1 MTGTRQAEGFFGS
14 LSREMLRPSPTA
26 EESRQQRW
34 IRRGAL
40 AAVTLGALILLLWR
54 IDVPYPWTDESATV
68 AAVERHWSG
77 LWVLLGGQDAPLVP
91 FYVVAKLAHTALPWL
106 STLVAVRSLSA
117 VAAAAAV
124 ACVYS
129 LVVRRQ
135 GVLAATL
142 TSVLLISLPGFIRWG
157 QDARPYA
164 LMMLT
169 TAATWLAWSTFR
181 RPTDP
186 HLWKLQP
193 WTAVIRQG
201 WGYILLLG
209 GSAMV
214 SLFALLQWPA
224 QLLADATQGA
234 DGLRGRVR
242 RALPSI
248 MAMIIAAVVF
258 AFPLWLAATQG
269 HGPSRSV
276 PLSLHEAARALND
289 VVIVSGRAWWLFLLP
304 AFGLLIALLPH
315 RHRPLL
321 REYSALAQIAAWWVF
336 VPVGLNMLVGFV
348 HPNLVRPRYLV
359 ATLAPIAILTAIA
372 ILVLAR
378 LAARWVMARRSSST
392 STWPAIA
399 AASVVLA
406 LALAFQGLSVLPA
419 QDRVRAPTGHNKQ
432 LGPLLR
438 TLDRAV
444 AADPTI
450 VIAISPGIGRA
461 LVHAV
466 RPSLDAREPLMH
478 FSDTDTGV
486 WPVPNTA
493 AQKTALVG
501 DATTIL
507 WVKYLSGAS
516 GATPPAAPP
525 GLTRLGFR
533 VVSAQRY
540 QQFWVSRLER
550 P

>member
-1 MTGTRQAEGFFGS
+1 MTGTHQAAGFLRS
-14 LSREMLRPSPTA
+14 LPREVLRPSPTPD
-26 EESRQQRW
+26 EPPQRRW
-34 IRRGAL
+34 LRRGTL
-40 AAVTLGALILLLWR
+40 AAVTLGALLMLLWH

-68 AAVERHWSG
+68 AAVERSWPG

-91 FYVVAKLAHTALPWL
+91 FYAVAKLAHTALPWL

-135 GVLAATL
+135 GVLAAVL
-142 TSVLLISLPGFIRWG
+142 TSVVLVSLPGFIRWG

-169 TAATWLAWSTFR
+169 TAAAWLAWSTYR
-181 RPTDP
+181 RPNDP
-186 HLWKLQP
+186 HLLKLRP
-193 WTAVIRQG
+193 WAAVLRQG

-209 GSAMV
+209 GSAVV

-224 QLLADATQGA
+224 QVVADITQGA
-234 DGLRGRVR
+234 GGIRERSR
-242 RALPSI
+242 RALPSA
-248 MAMIIAAVVF
+248 MAMIIAAAVF
-258 AFPLWLAATQG
+258 AVPLWLAATKG

-289 VVIVSGRAWWLFLLP
+289 VVIASGHVWWIFILP
-304 AFGLLIALLPH
+304 TFGLAVALLPR
-315 RHRPLL
+315 RHRPLV
-321 REYSALAQIAAWWVF
+321 REYAPLARIAAWWAFIPF
-336 VPVGLNMLVGFV
+336 VMNMLVGVV

-359 ATLAPIAILTAIA
+359 PTLAPIAILTAIA
-372 ILVLAR
+372 IMVLAR
-378 LAARWVMARRSSST
+378 LAARWVMARRPDGSSP
-392 STWPAIA
+392 WPATA
-399 AASVVLA
+399 AASVVVA
-406 LALAFQGLSVLPA
+406 LALVFQGASVLPA
-419 QDRVRAPTGHNKQ
+419 QAEVRAPSGHNKR

-438 TLDRAV
+438 ALDAAV
-444 AADPTI
+444 AADPNV

-478 FSDTDTGV
+478 FSDTDTSV
-486 WPVPNTA
+486 WPVSNTT
-493 AQKTALVG
+493 AQKAELVG
-501 DATTIL
+501 DATSIV

-516 GATPPAAPP
+516 LAKPPAAPP
-525 GLTRLGFR
+525 GLARLGFR
-533 VVSAQRY
+533 VVAAQRY

>member
-1 MTGTRQAEGFFGS
+1 MTGTHAAAGFLGS
-14 LSREMLRPSPTA
+14 LPHEVLRPSPSA
-26 EESRQQRW
+26 DEPPRLRW

-40 AAVTLGALILLLWR
+40 ALVTLGALLTLLWR

-68 AAVERHWSG
+68 AAVERSWSG
-77 LWVLLGGQDAPLVP
+77 LWTLLGGQDAPLVP

-106 STLVAVRSLSA
+106 STLVAVRSVSA

-135 GVLAATL
+135 GVLAAVL
-142 TSVLLISLPGFIRWG
+142 TSVVLVSLPGFIRWG

-169 TAATWLAWSTFR
+169 TAAAWLAWSTYR

-186 HLWKLQP
+186 QLSTLQP
-193 WTAVIRQG
+193 WTAVIRHG

-209 GSAMV
+209 GSAVV
-214 SLFALLQWPA
+214 SLFALFQWPA

-234 DGLRGRVR
+234 GGLRDRSR
-242 RALPSI
+242 RALPTA
-248 MAMIIAAVVF
+248 MAMITAAVVF
-258 AFPLWLAATQG
+258 AFPLWIAATKGQ
-269 HGPSRSV
+269 GPSRSV
-276 PLSLHEAARALND
+276 PLSVREAARALND
-289 VVIVSGRAWWLFLLP
+289 VVVVSGQAWWLFILP
-304 AFGLLIALLPH
+304 AIGLVIALLPD
-315 RHRPLL
+315 RQRPLL
-321 REYSALAQIAAWWVF
+321 GEYSALARIAMWWTF
-336 VPVGLNMLVGFV
+336 VPFVMNLLVGV
-348 HPNLVRPRYLV
+348 VRPNLVRPRYLV
-359 ATLAPIAILTAIA
+359 PTLAPIAILTAIA

-378 LAARWVMARRSSST
+378 LVARWVTARRPEST
-392 STWPAIA
+392 SQRPAIA
-399 AASVVLA
+399 AASVVVVLA
-406 LALAFQGLSVLPA
+406 LVVQGVSVLPA
-419 QDRVRAPTGHNKQ
+419 QGRVHAPNGHNKR

-438 TLDRAV
+438 ALDAAV
-444 AADPTI
+444 AADPNV

-478 FSDTDTGV
+478 FSDTDTSV
-486 WPVPNTA
+486 WPVPNTT
-493 AQKTALVG
+493 AQKAALVG
-501 DATTIL
+501 DATSIL

-525 GLTRLGFR
+525 GLARLGFR
-533 VVSAQRY
+533 VVASQHY